1 MILKGNDMRILTIG
15 DVVGTRAIEYLKRN
29 LWGLRSRM
37 KIDFVIANGENASE
51 IHGVSAKDAQAIL
64 DSGVDFITLGNHTW
78 NKRDIYAFLDSNGD
92 VIIRPQNYPGS
103 APGYGY
109 SIVDV
114 QGYRVLIMNVLGQ
127 VFMEPVGDPF
137 DAIDYVLARE
147 EGNFDLSILD
157 MHAEATS
164 EKYAI
169 ARVFDGKINIIFGTH
184 THVPTADA
192 HIMPNGT
199 AYVTDLGMTG
209 PRNGVLGVDTN
220 RTVTKMRTHMPSQFV
235 VADGEIKA
243 DAVIFE
249 TDGVKVK
256 SIQRIVF

>member
-1 MILKGNDMRILTIG
+1 MRILCIG
-15 DVVGTRAIEYLKRN
+15 DIVGVKAIEYLKKN
-29 LWGLRSRM
+29 LWRVRDSQN
-37 KIDFVIANGENASE
+37 IDYVIANGENASE

-78 NKRDIYAFLDSNGD
+78 NKRDIYQFLDANGEC
-92 VIIRPQNYPGS
+92 IIRPANYPGS

-109 SIVDV
+109 AIVDI

-127 VFMEPVGDPF
+127 VFMDAVGDPF
-137 DAIDYVLARE
+137 DAVEYILARE
-147 EGNFDLSILD
+147 EGNYDLSVLD
-157 MHAEATS
+157 VHAEATS

-169 ARVFDGKINIIFGTH
+169 ARVFDGKVDIIFGTH
-184 THVPTADA
+184 THVPTADT

-209 PRNGVLGVDTN
+209 PRNGVLGVDAE
-220 RTVTKMRTHMPSQFV
+220 RTLTKMRMHMPAQFV

-243 DAVIFE
+243 DAIIVE
-249 TDGVKVK
+249 TDGAKVTGIK
-256 SIQRIVF
+256 RIVF